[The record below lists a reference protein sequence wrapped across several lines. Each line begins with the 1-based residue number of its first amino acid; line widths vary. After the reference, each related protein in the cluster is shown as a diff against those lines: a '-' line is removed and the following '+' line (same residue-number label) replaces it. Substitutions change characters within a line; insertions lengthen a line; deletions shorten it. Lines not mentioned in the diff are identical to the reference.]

1 MSEDVTSHRFK
12 NQMSLCLLN
21 LRVLLVGSL
30 ESHTIYCLDMCLSL
44 ITISNHGSNWT
55 EAVSTSSNTSQ
66 NNYFKK
72 KLNHSSAGW
81 PSSTSIGQTSFLFYL
96 STLIISNHGSF
107 RVYRYLG
114 LLHVCHCLP
123 FAWSKFSSK
132 DQQER
137 QAQTNNSTS
146 QRGGFESRFAHTQ
159 TVKGTVDLRPI
170 GGAIHFKGEQVGKD
184 QEDVWCLFCP
194 NLCELLQPFPTTF
207 CQKNRKIPKIIQNIC
222 SWRSASPKRSLFL
235 CSSVNCPPSAVSSG
249 RWTP

>member
-1 MSEDVTSHRFK
+1 MSDHK
-12 NQMSLCLLN
+12 CQN
-21 LRVLLVGSL
+21 LRALLVGSL

-72 KLNHSSAGW
+72 KLNHCSAVW
-81 PSSTSIGQTSFLFYL
+81 PSSASIGQTSVLFYL
-96 STLIISNHGSF
+96 STLIISNHCSF
-107 RVYRYLG
+107 RVYWYLG

-123 FAWSKFSSK
+123 FAGSKFSSK

-146 QRGGFESRFAHTQ
+146 QCGGFESRFAHTQ
-159 TVKGTVDLRPI
+159 TVKGTVDLRPL
-170 GGAIHFKGEQVGKD
+170 GGAIHFKGEQVEKD
-184 QEDVWCLFCP
+184 QEDVCC
-194 NLCELLQPFPTTF
+194 